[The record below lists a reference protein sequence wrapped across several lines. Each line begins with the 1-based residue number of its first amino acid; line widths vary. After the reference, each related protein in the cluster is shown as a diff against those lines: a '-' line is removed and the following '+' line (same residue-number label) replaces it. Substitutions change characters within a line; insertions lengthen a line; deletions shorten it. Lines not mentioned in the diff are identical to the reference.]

1 MQKLC
6 SDCHYI
12 GEIIKPRYH
21 TYKFPLA
28 GLFLGISANTLKVF
42 LSDELPPYS
51 QLYLVIVTL
60 LIFLIPGSYLLY
72 NDLKSSKSRTNNS
85 SKKSSLI
92 FLIFGIILVLWGIL
106 NTIQTLNTLNSL
118 LSQDLNR
125 LAGPLIWIIFGIFT
139 IYFYYVD
146 SITCPNC
153 DKKRTMIP
161 LDSPEA
167 QAIIKKSSPQS
178 T

>member
-28 GLFLGISANTLKVF
+28 GLFLGISANTLKIF
-42 LSDELPPYS
+42 LHDGLTYS
-51 QLYLVIVTL
+51 LLYMRIILL

-139 IYFYYVD
+139 MYFYYSD